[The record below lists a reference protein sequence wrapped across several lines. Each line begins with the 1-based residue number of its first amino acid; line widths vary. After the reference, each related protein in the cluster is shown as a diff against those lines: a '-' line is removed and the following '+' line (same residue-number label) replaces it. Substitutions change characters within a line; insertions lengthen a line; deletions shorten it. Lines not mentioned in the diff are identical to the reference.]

1 MFFFWRK
8 IVIKVKINITNMSLQ
23 TKIEEKLNQSLK
35 NKDKSIYPTLR
46 LIISGIKNV
55 LIANRAKEIK
65 ELSDQDIIVILKKM
79 VKQRNESCEVY
90 KKAGR
95 IELLEIETKEIGI
108 INSFL
113 PKQLSEEDTKRLCEE
128 TIKKVGASS
137 IKDMGKVIGD
147 LKKTHGDI
155 LDFSKVGSII
165 KTVLK

>member
-1 MFFFWRK
+1 
-8 IVIKVKINITNMSLQ
+8 MSLQ
-23 TKIEEKLNQSLK
+23 TKIEEKLNQSLR
-35 NKDKSIYPTLR
+35 NKDKSVYPTLR

-55 LIANRAKEIK
+55 LIANKAKEIK
-65 ELSDQDIIVILKKM
+65 ELSDQDIMVILKKM

-137 IKDMGKVIGD
+137 IKDMGKVMGD

>member
-1 MFFFWRK
+1 
-8 IVIKVKINITNMSLQ
+8 MSLQ
-23 TKIEEKLNQSLK
+23 TKIEEKLNQSLR
-35 NKDKSIYPTLR
+35 NKDKSVYPTLR

-55 LIANRAKEIK
+55 LIANRIKEIK
-65 ELSDQDIIVILKKM
+65 ELSDQDIMVILKKM

-113 PKQLSEEDTKRLCEE
+113 PKQLSEEDTKKLCEE